1 MANENIVAP
10 KSANDPKAA
19 FIDVRPANPAELYGF
34 RLATEPCWKLDGFD
48 FSNLDIPLAGT
59 ASLALY
65 RYDFTSSVPAE
76 TYPPLAQR
84 AEIAA
89 NNVAVLFRAL
99 MVCKD
104 AYGYPKFWE
113 NFLNI
118 MDFKHVSQ
126 IVSFHSLVNLYIN
139 ARKAYLK
146 DTGTCQTKTTQVVDK
161 WVAFLN
167 PGANRPKKDFSWGSL
182 ICTWKQMVGCGELKD
197 CGQAFANSPVTHPAA
212 GNGSSHPSTSTA
224 IATMNTVNHHRGS
237 SNNPSRPQVAAA
249 TNKATTIVLDRA
261 FVEDLCSRVLALEE
275 SHRRKDD
282 NNNNNPS
289 PAAPAPAPAAA
300 AATTA
305 VAADTA
311 AAPAAAARDAA
322 ADTDQLSALTEQ
334 VSTRTGRLDD
344 LEYTTSTAI
353 NDIYCRLNALEVHE
367 IVAQRQSRPNL
378 LSATVELQ
386 EFGTPA
392 AAQLNQGMLMPAPNS
407 DQGGEKVDALEEE
420 QDVFSSN
427 PATPNKLAIVP
438 AESHN
443 MGMTT
448 PPSWH
453 GAQVS
458 GVEMM
463 QGSDEAMTSGIP
475 DLLAGSPHRY

>member
-1 MANENIVAP
+1 MANGNIVVP

-48 FSNLDIPLAGT
+48 FSNLDIPLTGT
-59 ASLALY
+59 AYLALY

-104 AYGYPKFWE
+104 AYGYPKFWK

-126 IVSFHSLVNLYIN
+126 IVSFRSLANLYIN

-146 DTGTCQTKTTQVVDK
+146 GTGTCQTKTTQVVDE
-161 WVAFLN
+161 WIAFVSS
-167 PGANRPKKDFSWGSL
+167 GANRPKKDFSWGSL

-197 CGQAFANSPVTHPAA
+197 CGQAFANSPVTHPVA

-224 IATMNTVNHHRGS
+224 IATTNTVNHHRDS
-237 SNNPSRPQVAAA
+237 SNNPSRPRVAAA
-249 TNKATTIVLDRA
+249 TNKATTIVLDKD
-261 FVEDLCSRVLALEE
+261 FVEDLYNRVLALEK

-282 NNNNNPS
+282 NYNNSPS
-289 PAAPAPAPAAA
+289 PAAAAPAAA
-300 AATTA
+300 VTTA
-305 VAADTA
+305 VAADAAAAPAAAVTTAVAADAAAAPAAAVTTAVAADAAAAPA

-322 ADTDQLSALTEQ
+322 ADTDQLSSLTEQ
-334 VSTRTGRLDD
+334 VCTLTDRLDD

-353 NDIYCRLNALEVHE
+353 NDIYRRLNALEVHE
-367 IVAQRQSRPNL
+367 IVAQRQSQPNL
-378 LSATVELQ
+378 LGTTVDLQ

-407 DQGGEKVDALEEE
+407 DQGDEKVDALEEE

-438 AESHN
+438 AESQN

-448 PPSWH
+448 PPS
-453 GAQVS
+453 
-458 GVEMM
+458 
-463 QGSDEAMTSGIP
+463 
-475 DLLAGSPHRY
+475 